1 MSESTG
7 EIDKALE
14 RKLAARA
21 ADGDVAAVAD
31 LYDAYEQRLYGYCHR
46 ICRHP
51 EDAADATQEAFCNV
65 IQRLPGL
72 DVANLNFGAYLFTA
86 ARNAC
91 MDIIGQRGRAEVTD
105 EVPEDPF
112 ATPDVSIDPERA
124 ILTKDQQRAAR
135 EANDRLP
142 ETQRSV
148 LAMREVAGLSYDE
161 IAESLE
167 MNSNAVAQLISR
179 ARLNFHKQL
188 RAGAVV
194 IDPLDEA
201 AQRAIELT
209 VKRQDG
215 KINSDDLDWLT
226 AHLAENE
233 ASRVNAEAIQESAV
247 LYRAIGPV
255 AVIASLREV
264 TMARAST
271 IVEQNVAGTRDPSS
285 QSNTPTSGGS
295 AGASSTTTP
304 PAAGASDAT
313 TGAAGHGH
321 KSSRRIAGVAVFALL
336 FTLILAGVTSD
347 QATTP
352 VSPTGATL
360 KQAPPADK
368 SEESAKAKSADADE
382 PVEQRSSQAPAQPN
396 YSNKESESKE
406 RKDRDKS
413 EPEETSTEEP
423 ADPPAAEQPPA
434 TPPPAEDPKDP
445 TPPPPRPPPGGP
457 GSICIAPY
465 CTTPP
470 PG

>member
-1 MSESTG
+1 MAAPPP

-21 ADGDVAAVAD
+21 ADGDTAAVAD

-72 DVANLNFGAYLFTA
+72 DISSLNFGAYLFTA

-112 ATPDVSIDPERA
+112 ATPDVTSDPERA

-135 EANDRLP
+135 EASDRLP

-148 LAMREVAGLSYDE
+148 LALREVAGLSYDE
-161 IAESLE
+161 IAESME

-188 RAGAVV
+188 RSGSVV
-194 IDPLDEA
+194 IAPADASAE
-201 AQRAIELT
+201 RAIELT

-215 KINSDDLDWLT
+215 KIKTDDLAWLN

-255 AVIASLREV
+255 AVLASLREA

-271 IVEQNVAGTRDPSS
+271 IVSENATSGSQSSS
-285 QSNTPTSGGS
+285 QSHSMTGTGTGG
-295 AGASSTTTP
+295 AVSSTTP
-304 PAAGASDAT
+304 PAAGAEDT
-313 TGAAGHGH
+313 TVDQHARA
-321 KSSRRIAGVAVFALL
+321 KRNSRRVGGVAALVLL
-336 FTLILAGVTSD
+336 FTLILAGVTTD
-347 QATTP
+347 KATTP
-352 VSPTGATL
+352 ISPSSQTFMKA
-360 KQAPPADK
+360 APEEQKENAEK
-368 SEESAKAKSADADE
+368 AKKTEESTE
-382 PVEQRSSQAPAQPN
+382 PRSSQAPQQPVYTN
-396 YSNKESESKE
+396 NESAAGDGND
-406 RKDRDKS
+406 RKKS
-413 EPEETSTEEP
+413 EPKEP
-423 ADPPAAEQPPA
+423 AEEAPAAEPQVEQPPA
-434 TPPPAEDPKDP
+434 TPPPEDPKDP
-445 TPPPPRPPPGGP
+445 DPPPPKQPPGGP
-457 GSICIAPY
+457 GSICIPPY

>member
-1 MSESTG
+1 MSETTG

-72 DVANLNFGAYLFTA
+72 DIANLNFGAYLFTA

-112 ATPDVSIDPERA
+112 AAPDVTTDPERS

-135 EANDRLP
+135 EASDRLP

-215 KINSDDLDWLT
+215 KINSDDLDWLN

-255 AVIASLREV
+255 AVIASLRGV

-271 IVEQNVAGTRDPSS
+271 IVNQNAATSKDSTT
-285 QSNTPTSGGS
+285 QSNTPASGG
-295 AGASSTTTP
+295 
-304 PAAGASDAT
+304 AAGASTAT
-313 TGAAGHGH
+313 APPSAGATDSTSSDTGRARR
-321 KSSRRIAGVAVFALL
+321 SSRRVAGVAALAL
-336 FTLILAGVTSD
+336 IFTLILAGVTSD
-347 QATTP
+347 KAATP
-352 VSPTGATL
+352 VSPTGATV
-360 KQAPPADK
+360 KQAPPADQ
-368 SEESAKAKSADADE
+368 SEESAKAKSNADDE
-382 PVEQRSSQAPAQPN
+382 PVQQRSSQAPGQQT
-396 YSNKESESKE
+396 YSNNESAS
-406 RKDRDKS
+406 KDRKKRDRS
-413 EPEETSTEEP
+413 GGEETSSEAP
-423 ADPPAAEQPPA
+423 ADPPPAEQPPS
-434 TPPPAEDPKDP
+434 TPPPADDPKDP
-445 TPPPPRPPPGGP
+445 TPPPPKPLPGGP
-457 GSICIAPY
+457 GSICSPPY

>member
-1 MSESTG
+1 M
-7 EIDKALE
+7 DKALE

-72 DVANLNFGAYLFTA
+72 DIANLNFGAYLFTA

-112 ATPDVSIDPERA
+112 ATPDVTTDPERA

-135 EANDRLP
+135 EASDRLP
-142 ETQRSV
+142 ESQRSV
-148 LAMREVAGLSYDE
+148 LALREVAGLSYDE
-161 IAESLE
+161 IAESME

-188 RAGAVV
+188 RSGAVV
-194 IDPLDEA
+194 IAPLDDA

-215 KINSDDLDWLT
+215 KINSDDLDWLN
-226 AHLAENE
+226 AHLAQNE

-255 AVIASLREV
+255 AVIASLREAA
-264 TMARAST
+264 MARAST
-271 IVEQNVAGTRDPSS
+271 IAEQNAKGD
-285 QSNTPTSGGS
+285 GG
-295 AGASSTTTP
+295 AGAQTSTTTSAGPAVSSATTP
-304 PAAGASDAT
+304 PTAGASDT
-313 TGAAGHGH
+313 TGEEQRSARRR
-321 KSSRRIAGVAVFALL
+321 SRRIAGVAGLVLV
-336 FTLILAGVTSD
+336 FTLILAGVTTD
-347 QATTP
+347 KATTP
-352 VSPTGATL
+352 VSPTSETL
-360 KQAPPADK
+360 KPAPPADK
-368 SEESAKAKSADADE
+368 SEEVAKAKKSKSE
-382 PVEQRSSQAPAQPN
+382 PTEQRSSQAPSQQTLN
-396 YSNKESESKE
+396 NNESASSDREE
-406 RKDRDKS
+406 R
-413 EPEETSTEEP
+413 EEQAPEDGPADEP
-423 ADPPAAEQPPA
+423 AADEPAVEQPPA
-434 TPPPAEDPKDP
+434 TPPPAEEPAD
-445 TPPPPRPPPGGP
+445 PPPPSKPPSGP
-457 GSICIAPY
+457 GSICLPPY
-465 CTTPP
+465 CTTPK